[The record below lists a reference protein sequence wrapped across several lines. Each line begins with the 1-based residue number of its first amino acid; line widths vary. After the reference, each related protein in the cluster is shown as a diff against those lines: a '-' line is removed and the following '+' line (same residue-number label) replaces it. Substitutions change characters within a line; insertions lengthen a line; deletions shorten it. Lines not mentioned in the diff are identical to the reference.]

1 MNGAA
6 PKPLLRGELP
16 EEIERFIE
24 FDTQFSQAKPG
35 KLTATGIPVMEPR
48 VWRKCSVCEQR
59 YHNRVSTLRAEIK
72 RKGFVT
78 AMCNACSRKNNGIN
92 NNKGGFINQNGYRVV
107 SPNGDG
113 SQVLEHRYVM
123 EQSLGRPL
131 SPYEQVHHINGDRAD
146 NRLENL
152 QLRATAHGAG
162 IKQVCN
168 ACGSHDIQAIKL

>member
-1 MNGAA
+1 MQRNKSN
-6 PKPLLRGELP
+6 PITREELP
-16 EEIERFIE
+16 EEVWQY
-24 FDTQFSQAKPG
+24 FDLENQYYMDSNRTTKTGAPVRQFTVDKTCSNCG
-35 KLTATGIPVMEPR
+35 KVLPT
-48 VWRKCSVCEQR
+48 
-59 YHNRVSTLRAEIK
+59 RVSTIRGDIRRGIVSAALCRSCTGTVTGIK
-72 RKGFVT
+72 
-78 AMCNACSRKNNGIN
+78 

-131 SPYEQVHHINGDRAD
+131 SPGEQVHHINGDRAD